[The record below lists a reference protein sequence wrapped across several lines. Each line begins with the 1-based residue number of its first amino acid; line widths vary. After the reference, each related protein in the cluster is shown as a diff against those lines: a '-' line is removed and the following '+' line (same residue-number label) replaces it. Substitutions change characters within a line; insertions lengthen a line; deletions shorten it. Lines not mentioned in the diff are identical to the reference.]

1 MKLGLALAFLSGF
14 VALSQEIAWFRVY
27 SFASG
32 ASADAFALMLCA
44 YLLGIA
50 LGALAAHRLCADDAG
65 RDRMLR
71 HASWL
76 FAASASAFLLPPAL
90 AGVTATAESW
100 QLGLPL
106 VVLASGLLGAV
117 FPLVSHAAVVPD
129 ERSGANFSYLYLAN
143 IVGSAAGSLLTGF
156 WLLDRWPLERVALAL
171 ALLSLAAA
179 AALRPRLGVLA
190 GTAMA
195 AVACIY
201 SASTLYGGLYEKLQ
215 FKSGYQPGERFA
227 RVVENRGGVITVT
240 ADGTVYGGGVYDG
253 AYNVSPVADV
263 NGIVRAYALAGLH
276 PAPREVLMIGLSTG
290 SWALVVAEHSG
301 VERLTIVE
309 INPGYLELLQHYPAV
324 SALSR
329 HPKVTIEIDDGRR
342 WLVRHRARRFDAV
355 VVNGTMHWRANATNL
370 LSREFVALVRSA
382 LKDGGVYYFNTTG
395 SLRAAR
401 TAADTFRHAVGIG
414 NFVAASDAPLALDA
428 ERFRRALDSWTLGG
442 RPVAEKSQAEKIAA
456 KLAGELYVPEAQ
468 LRQRVAAAE
477 PITDDNMGTEW
488 RD

>member
-1 MKLGLALAFLSGF
+1 MRLGTVLAFLSGF
-14 VALSQEIAWFRVY
+14 IALSQEIAWFRVY

-65 RDRMLR
+65 RGRMLR
-71 HASWL
+71 QASWL
-76 FAASASAFLLPPAL
+76 FAASATAFLVPPAL
-90 AGVTATAESW
+90 AGVTASLESW

-106 VVLASGLLGAV
+106 VIVASGLLGAV
-117 FPLVSHAAVVPD
+117 FPLVSHASVVPD
-129 ERSGANFSYLYLAN
+129 ARSGANFSYLYLAN
-143 IVGSAAGSLLTGF
+143 IVGSAAGSLVTGF

-171 ALLSLAAA
+171 ALVSLAAA
-179 AALRPRLGVLA
+179 AALRPRLILPAGAAAAACIALA
-190 GTAMA
+190 GQ
-195 AVACIY
+195 
-201 SASTLYGGLYEKLQ
+201 LYGGLYEKLQ

-276 PAPREVLMIGLSTG
+276 AAPREVLMIGLSTG
-290 SWALVVAEHSG
+290 SWAMVVAEQPG

-309 INPGYLELLQHYPAV
+309 INPGYLDLLAHYPAV
-324 SALSR
+324 AALPR

-342 WLVRHRARRFDAV
+342 WLVRHAGRRFDAV

-370 LSREFVALVRSA
+370 LSREFLALVRGA
-382 LKDGGVYYFNTTG
+382 LNEGGVYYFNTTG

-401 TAADTFRHAVGIG
+401 TAGDAFRHIAGIG
-414 NFVAASDAPLALDA
+414 NFVAASDAPLALDL
-428 ERFRRALDSWTLGG
+428 ERFKRRMASWTPGE
-442 RPVAEKSQAEKIAA
+442 VEKIAA
-456 KLAGELYVPEAQ
+456 KLGGELYIPEAA
-468 LRQRVAAAE
+468 LRKRVGNAAA
-477 PITDDNMGTEW
+477 ITDDNMGSEW
-488 RD
+488 RE